1 MKPGS
6 LAEDLA
12 SSAPPSAYLFHER
25 ARQAQGPQPHR
36 MERSM
41 SAQVERLGRE
51 AMQLSPDERVRLVEI
66 VLDSLE
72 GRMGECSFGAEEE
85 ARLGELWDEGIASGP
100 GEALSMEEI
109 IARAK
114 LGMTSTPRRKS

>member
-1 MKPGS
+1 
-6 LAEDLA
+6 
-12 SSAPPSAYLFHER
+12 
-25 ARQAQGPQPHR
+25 
-36 MERSM
+36 M

-72 GRMGECSFGAEEE
+72 GRMGECEFNPDEQ
-85 ARLGELWDEGIASGP
+85 ARLGELWDEGVASGP
-100 GEALSMEEI
+100 AEPLSIQEI

-114 LGMTSTPRRKS
+114 LGMPE

>member
-1 MKPGS
+1 M
-6 LAEDLA
+6 
-12 SSAPPSAYLFHER
+12 R
-25 ARQAQGPQPHR
+25 RQPIHR

-72 GRMGECSFGAEEE
+72 GRMDEHTFGVEEE
-85 ARLGELWDEGIASGP
+85 AQLGELWDEGIASGP
-100 GEALSMEEI
+100 GDALSMEEI
-109 IARAK
+109 IALAK
-114 LGMTSTPRRKS
+114 SGMPGGERDR

>member
-1 MKPGS
+1 M
-6 LAEDLA
+6 
-12 SSAPPSAYLFHER
+12 R
-25 ARQAQGPQPHR
+25 WQQTHR

-72 GRMGECSFGAEEE
+72 GRVDEYTFGVEEE
-85 ARLGELWDEGIASGP
+85 ARVGELWDEGIASGP

-109 IARAK
+109 IALAK
-114 LGMTSTPRRKS
+114 SGMPGGERDR

>member
-1 MKPGS
+1 
-6 LAEDLA
+6 
-12 SSAPPSAYLFHER
+12 
-25 ARQAQGPQPHR
+25 
-36 MERSM
+36 
-41 SAQVERLGRE
+41 
-51 AMQLSPDERVRLVEI
+51 MQLSPDERVRLVEI

-72 GRMGECSFGAEEE
+72 GRMGECAFSAEEE

>member
-1 MKPGS
+1 MK
-6 LAEDLA
+6 
-12 SSAPPSAYLFHER
+12 
-25 ARQAQGPQPHR
+25 
-36 MERSM
+36 RSM

-51 AMQLSPDERVRLVEI
+51 AMQLSPDERVKLVEI

-72 GRMGECSFGAEEE
+72 GRMGECSFGAEAEV
-85 ARLGELWDEGIASGP
+85 RLGELWDEGIASGP

-114 LGMTSTPRRKS
+114 SGMPSGQREL

>member
-1 MKPGS
+1 
-6 LAEDLA
+6 
-12 SSAPPSAYLFHER
+12 
-25 ARQAQGPQPHR
+25 
-36 MERSM
+36 M

-66 VLDSLE
+66 VLGSLE

-85 ARLGELWDEGIASGP
+85 VRLGELWDEGIASGP

-114 LGMTSTPRRKS
+114 SGMPSGQREL